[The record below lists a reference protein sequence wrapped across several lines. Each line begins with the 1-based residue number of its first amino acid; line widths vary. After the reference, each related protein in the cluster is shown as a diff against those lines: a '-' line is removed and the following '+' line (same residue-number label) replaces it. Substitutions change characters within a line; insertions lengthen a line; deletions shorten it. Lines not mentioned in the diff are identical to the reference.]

1 GLASPYRHGLHLP
14 VRERQTGH
22 RDPDHSAGRLPPGDP
37 TARHA
42 AMRLSRWVLLW
53 LLIIGVL
60 VAIGIGVVTGRLV
73 PIGSVLIF
81 LIGLMVVSVLS
92 IIGAVFVG
100 MFVSHRILST
110 KGFTPFEQEMLRMR
124 QEVRELSDRLGE
136 IAPRLAPGTR
146 NKPP

>member
-1 GLASPYRHGLHLP
+1 
-14 VRERQTGH
+14 
-22 RDPDHSAGRLPPGDP
+22 
-37 TARHA
+37 
-42 AMRLSRWVLLW
+42 MRLSRWILLW

-60 VAIGIGVVTGRLV
+60 VAIEIGVVTGRLD
-73 PIGSVLIF
+73 PIGSFLIF

-136 IAPRLAPGTR
+136 IATRLGPAPGNR

>member
-1 GLASPYRHGLHLP
+1 
-14 VRERQTGH
+14 
-22 RDPDHSAGRLPPGDP
+22 
-37 TARHA
+37 
-42 AMRLSRWVLLW
+42 MRLSRWILLW

-60 VAIGIGVVTGRLV
+60 VAIEIGVVTGRLD
-73 PIGSVLIF
+73 PIGSFLIF

-110 KGFTPFEQEMLRMR
+110 KGFTPFEQGMLLMR

-136 IAPRLAPGTR
+136 IATRLGLAPGNR